1 MTVILA
7 IGAIFIGLVVLMWSA
22 DRFIDGAVAL
32 ALHFALP
39 PLLVGVIL
47 LGFGTSAPE
56 MVVSYFAAIDGFPQL
71 AIGNVIGSNIAN
83 IGLVLGFTALMQPL
97 ILTTKTVKREL
108 LLTVGLTLLSVAL
121 LYDGQLTLSDSIIL
135 LVGFISVIGLLL
147 YQEKKSLAPEQ
158 NSEKMPLQKALFLFL
173 SGMVA
178 LLISAKVLVW
188 GAVELALILGL
199 SEEIIGL
206 TIVAI
211 GTSLPELAA
220 SISAA
225 RKKQYDLTIGNILGS
240 NLFNLLIVLP
250 IPGFIATVAI
260 NPTFFQRDVL
270 YMLFMTLL
278 LFTFIIMNRPNW
290 QINRWQGFTLSGL
303 YIGYLSFLV
312 YLSLS

>member
-7 IGAIFIGLVVLMWSA
+7 IGAILIGLVVLMWSA

-32 ALHFALP
+32 ALHYALP

-83 IGLVLGFTALMQPL
+83 IGLVLGFTALMKPL

-147 YQEKKSLAPEQ
+147 YQEKKILAPEER
-158 NSEKMPLQKALFLFL
+158 SEKMPLQKALFLFL

-290 QINRWQGFTLSGL
+290 QINRWQGFTLSGF

>member
-7 IGAIFIGLVVLMWSA
+7 IGAILIGLVVLMWSA

-83 IGLVLGFTALMQPL
+83 IGLVLGFTALMKPL
-97 ILTTKTVKREL
+97 ILTAKTVKREL

-158 NSEKMPLQKALFLFL
+158 HSEKMPLQKALFLFL

-290 QINRWQGFTLSGL
+290 QINRWQGFTLSGF

>member
-7 IGAIFIGLVVLMWSA
+7 IGAILIGLVVLMWSA

-32 ALHFALP
+32 ALHYALP

-83 IGLVLGFTALMQPL
+83 IGLVLGFTALMKPL

-147 YQEKKSLAPEQ
+147 YQEKKSLAPEER
-158 NSEKMPLQKALFLFL
+158 SEKMPLQKALFLFL

-290 QINRWQGFTLSGL
+290 QINRWQGFTLSGF

-312 YLSLS
+312 YLTLS